1 MVFTFQLVRTTN
13 LCVVRYYRAV
23 LQTVKLENLDW
34 LARMEPV
41 ARPVVEAAAMA
52 ETVLLVAVMLVE
64 LAEMAAQVE
73 VISAGA
79 MVALP

>member
-1 MVFTFQLVRTTN
+1 M
-13 LCVVRYYRAV
+13 
-23 LQTVKLENLDW
+23 LQAVKLENLDW